1 MMPSNSAFEFNRE
14 TMMLEN
20 IMSEEQIQEL
30 IYFDALED
38 QTIFEIIEDQEKFD
52 LQEYINSDYDY

>member
-1 MMPSNSAFEFNRE
+1 
-14 TMMLEN
+14 MMLEN

-38 QTIFEIIEDQEKFD
+38 QTIFEIIGDQEKFD